1 MPDYNTPA
9 QYQDACIAMMRSAQW
24 VVVASLDLAGWKAM
38 YPAMQDPAP
47 KERVQFE
54 HVLTSA
60 FAFVD
65 RDGWFE
71 LRRRVPGLDESACA
85 SITH

>member
-1 MPDYNTPA
+1 
-9 QYQDACIAMMRSAQW
+9 MMRSAQW
-24 VVVASLDLAGWKAM
+24 VVVASLNSAGWKAM

-71 LRRRVPGLDESACA
+71 LRRRVPGLDESTCA